1 MKKKWKNLVVSK
13 KCSTFAP
20 SNKNKQ
26 QFKTITTML
35 TITQP
40 RELAKAMV
48 EKYYFDGMIDTE
60 EGQILYY
67 YKNND
72 GEVCFPMS
80 NDTDIDDVINAYGAA
95 LVYELE
101 KITGGTWIIR

>member
-1 MKKKWKNLVVSK
+1 MVVSK

-48 EKYYFDGMIDTE
+48 EKNAFDGLIDTE
-60 EGQILYY
+60 EGQIFYY
-67 YKNND
+67 YHNND

-80 NDTDIDDVINAYGAA
+80 DDTEKDDVINAYGAA

-101 KITGGTWIIR
+101 KLTGGTWLIK

>member
-1 MKKKWKNLVVSK
+1 MSK

-26 QFKTITTML
+26 QFKTLTIML

-40 RELAKAMV
+40 RELAKAMLS
-48 EKYYFDGMIDTE
+48 KNTFDGMIDTE
-60 EGQILYY
+60 EGQISYY
-67 YKNND
+67 YNNNA

-80 NDTDIDDVINAYGAA
+80 DDTEKDDVINAYGAA

-101 KITGGTWIIR
+101 KLTGGTWIIR

>member
-1 MKKKWKNLVVSK
+1 MSE

-26 QFKTITTML
+26 QFKTLIIMF

-40 RELAKAMV
+40 RELAKVML
-48 EKYYFDGMIDTE
+48 EKSAFDGLIDTE
-60 EGQILYY
+60 EGQIFYY
-67 YKNND
+67 YHNNA

-80 NDTDIDDVINAYGAA
+80 NDTEKDDVINAYGAA

-101 KITGGTWIIR
+101 KLTGGTWIIR